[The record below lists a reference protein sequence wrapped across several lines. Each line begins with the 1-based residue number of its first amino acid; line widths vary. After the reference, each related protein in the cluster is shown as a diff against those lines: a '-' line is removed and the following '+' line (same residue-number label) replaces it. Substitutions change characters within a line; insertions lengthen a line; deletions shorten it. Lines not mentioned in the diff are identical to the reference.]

1 MAIKK
6 TKSTFTYTYEYQNGQ
21 ISELEVGKDGVTQEL
36 IDFLNASDRE
46 ISLQERY
53 KNEHEDPVFQCFLRY
68 YGKTSKA
75 MDNPIDQIPDD
86 ASDIMSILFP
96 EDDSISCMLMEMPKI
111 LEMLTESQRDLIWE
125 AYGLQKGDTEIAQEQ
140 NVTRIAIH
148 NRRTKIMKRV
158 EKLLKEAVSQK
169 P

>member
-1 MAIKK
+1 
-6 TKSTFTYTYEYQNGQ
+6 
-21 ISELEVGKDGVTQEL
+21 
-36 IDFLNASDRE
+36 
-46 ISLQERY
+46 
-53 KNEHEDPVFQCFLRY
+53 
-68 YGKTSKA
+68 

-96 EDDSISCMLMEMPKI
+96 EDDSASRMLREMPKI
-111 LEMLTESQRDLIWE
+111 LDMLTDSQRDLIWE